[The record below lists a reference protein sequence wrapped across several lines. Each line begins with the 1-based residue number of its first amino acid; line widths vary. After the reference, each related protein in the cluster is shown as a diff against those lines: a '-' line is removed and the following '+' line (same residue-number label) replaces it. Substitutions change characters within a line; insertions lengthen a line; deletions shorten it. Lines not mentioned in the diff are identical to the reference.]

1 MPAAAEEVQ
10 LPADLGAL
18 SMPSTPPRPRGR
30 PPVHADPA
38 VARTARQA
46 RYIAGQATAGRVQIA
61 AMVSRGTRDALALA
75 AQTEGVTVGELIDR
89 AVDAWSRVSR
99 PKAGGT

>member
-1 MPAAAEEVQ
+1 MPTEEP
-10 LPADLGAL
+10 LMTSPHT
-18 SMPSTPPRPRGR
+18 SHTRGR

-46 RYIAGQATAGRVQIA
+46 RYLASQAASGRVQLA
-61 AMVSRGTRDALALA
+61 ALVSRGTRDALALA

-89 AVDAWSRVSR
+89 AVDAWSRAPR
-99 PKAGGT
+99 PNAGGS